1 MENSIEI
8 EKQAVSCGYYPLFH
22 YKPGE
27 EFILDSKEVNFD
39 DYQNFLEK
47 QTRFNAIKKINPSE
61 ADKLLEYNILE
72 AKKRFYYYESL
83 SRK

>member
-1 MENSIEI
+1 MWDKHN
-8 EKQAVSCGYYPLFH
+8 
-22 YKPGE
+22 
-27 EFILDSKEVNFD
+27 NFD